1 MAFAVIISNFCRPG
15 KDFPFFAG
23 SESFIISGSKKLN
36 IFDGGK
42 NMSVLKRICLFLFC
56 MCLVTGCYEDT
67 VELTLNSDGSGTIKQ
82 KLVFSE
88 RFMVAAEENKGSQN
102 IPFSDKQDLVRRIG
116 SAIEITSFKQTSLPD
131 GGRVIEIEGAFRRP
145 EHFFLSDYC
154 REQIKLRIAPAGKG
168 KVAVYCDM
176 KQSDGGGP
184 NLTQIYGLAKGLYI
198 KRTVHLPGEIE
209 KTNGDFD
216 KAANTVSWTMD
227 LRNKQGLDQT
237 KAFIE
242 GPDKGDGFAVFNAS
256 GLKFPL
262 PLKVTALPKKATAI
276 RDGES
281 PKASAG
287 LAAKVIWVS
296 VNKKMLAEGAGI
308 AEMSDPEIGIELS
321 WNEGH
326 CPVRCE
332 KPVLMNLL
340 DDLNKDLV
348 SDKGPRVHQGQ
359 IFTSEKKN
367 RKKELTLRAI
377 TPSSNAKKLRQL
389 EGYVEVITGVVKETV
404 DLENVQELAG
414 KESTGNPVLDK
425 LNFRI
430 RSITGST
437 LKVEIDGGHKRITS
451 LVLIKEDGGK
461 VEKSGGMGGGD
472 EYSYDFREDISKVTR
487 CELEVVV
494 SQNTVKVPFSLEE
507 ISLP

>member
-1 MAFAVIISNFCRPG
+1 
-15 KDFPFFAG
+15 
-23 SESFIISGSKKLN
+23 
-36 IFDGGK
+36 
-42 NMSVLKRICLFLFC
+42 MSVLKRICLFLSC
-56 MCLVTGCYEDT
+56 MCLVAGCYEDT

-82 KLVFSE
+82 KLVLSE
-88 RFMVAAEENKGSQN
+88 RFIVAAEEGGASQN
-102 IPFSDKQDLVRRIG
+102 VPVPNKEDIVREIG
-116 SAIEITSFKQTSLPD
+116 SAVEIKSIKQNNLPD
-131 GGRVIEIEGAFRRP
+131 GARVIELEGTFSTP
-145 EHFFLSDYC
+145 EQFFLSDYC
-154 REQIKLRIAPAGKG
+154 REQINLRIAPAGKD
-168 KVAVYCDM
+168 KAAIYCDM
-176 KQSDGGGP
+176 KKSDGSGP
-184 NLTQIYGLAKGLYI
+184 DLTQLYGLAKGLHI
-198 KRTVHLPGEIE
+198 SRTVRLPAEIE
-209 KTNGDFD
+209 KTNGRSAQGTN
-216 KAANTVSWTMD
+216 AANWTID
-227 LRNKQGLDQT
+227 LRNKQGLART

-242 GPDKGDGFAVFNAS
+242 GPDKGNGFAVFSAS
-256 GLKFPL
+256 AMKFDL
-262 PLKVTALPKKATAI
+262 PLNVAALPEKAAAV
-276 RDGES
+276 RDAES

-287 LAAKVIWVS
+287 LAARVIWVS
-296 VNKKMLAEGAGI
+296 VNKKMLTDGAGA

-332 KPVLMNLL
+332 KPVLLNLL

-404 DLENVQELAG
+404 VLENIQKLAG

-437 LKVEIDGGHKRITS
+437 LKVNIDGGHKRITS
-451 LVLIKEDGGK
+451 LVLIKADGSEVK
-461 VEKSGGMGGGD
+461 KSGGMGGGN

-487 CELEVVV
+487 CELEVTTEE
-494 SQNTVKVPFSLEE
+494 SIVKVPFSLEE

>member
-1 MAFAVIISNFCRPG
+1 
-15 KDFPFFAG
+15 
-23 SESFIISGSKKLN
+23 
-36 IFDGGK
+36 
-42 NMSVLKRICLFLFC
+42 
-56 MCLVTGCYEDT
+56 
-67 VELTLNSDGSGTIKQ
+67 
-82 KLVFSE
+82 
-88 RFMVAAEENKGSQN
+88 
-102 IPFSDKQDLVRRIG
+102 
-116 SAIEITSFKQTSLPD
+116 
-131 GGRVIEIEGAFRRP
+131 
-145 EHFFLSDYC
+145 
-154 REQIKLRIAPAGKG
+154 
-168 KVAVYCDM
+168 
-176 KQSDGGGP
+176 
-184 NLTQIYGLAKGLYI
+184 
-198 KRTVHLPGEIE
+198 
-209 KTNGDFD
+209 
-216 KAANTVSWTMD
+216 
-227 LRNKQGLDQT
+227 
-237 KAFIE
+237 
-242 GPDKGDGFAVFNAS
+242 
-256 GLKFPL
+256 
-262 PLKVTALPKKATAI
+262 
-276 RDGES
+276 
-281 PKASAG
+281 
-287 LAAKVIWVS
+287 
-296 VNKKMLAEGAGI
+296 
-308 AEMSDPEIGIELS
+308 MSDPEIGIELS